1 MGVWGWITGA
11 GAAIAAEGLR
21 RRETETLGVTRRE
34 IRLPCW
40 PAALDGFRALV
51 VADLH
56 IHPDA
61 AAPGGREERLAALLD
76 ETPCDV
82 LLAPGD
88 FANTRGA
95 AGVAVEVL
103 QHARARDGV
112 YLTLGNGEP
121 KRPAET
127 PGNVDTLREAG
138 RVLMNQSARLEIAA
152 TPLWIIGVDDPSQ
165 ERDRLGK
172 AARDVAPA
180 QAAILL
186 AHSPEIVTR
195 LHRARTDLVVCGHTH
210 GGQICIPG
218 GHPVWTQ
225 TAMLER
231 SSLGYGLFGPE
242 DFARFNP
249 TPMRCTRMYVTR
261 GVGTAKLAVRAVCRP
276 EIALLTLR
284 SAESPAAAS

>member
-1 MGVWGWITGA
+1 MGIWGWLTGA

-21 RRETETLGVTRRE
+21 RRETETLEVTRRE

-40 PAALDGFRALV
+40 PAALDGFKALV

-56 IHPDA
+56 VHPDA
-61 AAPGGREERLAALLD
+61 AAPGRREERLAALLD
-76 ETPCDV
+76 ATPCDA

-88 FANTRGA
+88 FANTRRA
-95 AGVAVEVL
+95 AAVAVEVL
-103 QHARARDGV
+103 HHARARYGV
-112 YLTLGNGEP
+112 FITLGNGEH

-127 PGNVDTLREAG
+127 PRIVDMLREAG

-152 TPLWIIGVDDPSQ
+152 TPLWIVGVDDPSE

-172 AARDVAPA
+172 AARDVAPG
-180 QAAILL
+180 QASILL

-195 LHRARTDLVVCGHTH
+195 LHRAQADLVVCGHTH
-210 GGQICIPG
+210 GGQICVPSG
-218 GHPVWTQ
+218 YPLWTQ
-225 TAMLER
+225 TAVLDR

-242 DFARFNP
+242 DFARYNP

-261 GVGTAKLAVRAVCRP
+261 GVGTAKLAVRTFCRP

-284 SAESPAAAS
+284 SADSQDAAS